1 MTAAAPMI
9 ELRELRKTFNRQGPD
24 EKIATDGASLSV
36 GAGEF
41 VALIGGNGAGKSSL
55 LNLVSGALLPDSGTI
70 SIAGRDVTRLREDQ
84 RARLVSRVFQ
94 DPMIGTAPLLS
105 VEENLVLS
113 ELRAKGRGWRSA
125 LTAQRR
131 TRYREVLAEL
141 GLGLESRLGAL
152 AGTLSG
158 GQRQALAL
166 VMATLESPQV
176 LLLDEH
182 TAALDPKTSALV
194 MDATR
199 RLVEARQLTTLMV
212 THNMAHALE
221 YGSRVVMLASGRVR
235 VDLSSSEKSGLTV
248 AALVERFHIA
258 DDRMMLS

>member
-1 MTAAAPMI
+1 MSDAPAMI
-9 ELRELRKTFNRQGPD
+9 ELQQLRKTFNANGPD
-24 EKIATDGASLSV
+24 EKLATDAVSLSIR
-36 GAGEF
+36 AGEF

-55 LNLVSGALLPDSGTI
+55 LNLVSGALVPDSGSI
-70 SIAGRDVTRLREDQ
+70 RIAGRDVTALREDQ
-84 RARLVSRVFQ
+84 RAASVARVFQ
-94 DPMIGTAPLLS
+94 DPMVGTAPQLS

-113 ELRAKGRGWRSA
+113 ELRAKGRGWGSA

-131 TRYREVLAEL
+131 ARYREVLAEL
-141 GLGLESRLGAL
+141 GLGLEDRLGAL

-166 VMATLESPQV
+166 LMATLESPQV

-182 TAALDPKTSALV
+182 TAALDPRTSAIVMEATNQLV
-194 MDATR
+194 RAK
-199 RLVEARQLTTLMV
+199 QLTTLMV
-212 THNMAHALE
+212 THNMEHALA
-221 YGSRVVMLASGRVR
+221 YGSRVVMLANGRVR
-235 VDLSSSEKSGLTV
+235 ADISSAEKQGLTV